1 MTATQ
6 DVIPQD
12 APPGDVAE
20 GARVR
25 GGAVVTGAG
34 RGLGFEIA
42 RRLLGRGYVVHVTDV
57 DGALAAR
64 AAAELGPRAFA
75 GTLDVRSFPACRAA
89 AARTQRRAGSLDV
102 WVNNAGV
109 LVTGPAWEQDERT
122 RALMLEVNA
131 TGTING
137 TLAALEPMRA
147 AGSGQIINV
156 VSLAGLV
163 AAPGE
168 AVYAASKHAA
178 IGFSLA
184 TLADLRVAGID
195 EITIS
200 CVCPDG
206 VWTPMLHD
214 KLEDPNAA
222 ASFSGVLLK
231 LGQVADEV
239 IGLLDNPQPVLAILR
254 WRGAMMRLYDL
265 LPGLAIRYAPR
276 VMARARRKQR
286 RYQRKLR
293 RAGASEAAS
302 PAPRS

>member
-1 MTATQ
+1 MTATR
-6 DVIPQD
+6 DAFAQD
-12 APPGDVAE
+12 ATNRDVA
-20 GARVR
+20 ADSTSP
-25 GGAVVTGAG
+25 GGAVVTGAA

-42 RRLLGRGYVVHVTDV
+42 RRLVARGYLVHVTDL

-64 AAAELGPRAFA
+64 AADQLGPRAFG
-75 GTLDVRSFPACRAA
+75 GTLDVRSYPACRAA

-147 AGSGQIINV
+147 SRCGHIINV
-156 VSLAGLV
+156 VSLAALV

-195 EITIS
+195 GIEIS

-206 VWTPMLHD
+206 VWTPMLQD

-222 ASFSGVLLK
+222 ASFSGVLLAPDE
-231 LGQVADEV
+231 VAEEV
-239 IGLLDNPQPVLAILR
+239 IGLLEDPQPVLAIPR
-254 WRGAMMRLYDL
+254 WRGAMMRMFDL
-265 LPGLAIRYAPR
+265 LPGLAVRYAPR
-276 VMARARRKQR
+276 AMARARRKQR
-286 RYQRKLR
+286 RYLRKA
-293 RAGASEAAS
+293 RAGSL
-302 PAPRS
+302 R